1 MDPEKSVSD
10 GRRGRK
16 VAAALIV
23 LVLAVVAAFA
33 IGRLSAPVTSTPG
46 TTSAA
51 AGFARDMQVHH
62 DQGVELAM
70 LIRDRT
76 DDPDIRQLAYDIAT
90 AQSNQSGQMYGWLA
104 QWNLPQAASEPSMT
118 WMSRPSLD
126 GATDHH
132 GNAGTT
138 HEPGAAM
145 PGLATRAQVDEL
157 RAATG
162 PAAEKLFLELMIAH
176 HEGAIEMG
184 DAVLTRTTVGVVT
197 DFATGMILAQESEIG
212 YMEELLA
219 ARE

>member
-1 MDPEKSVSD
+1 LSSNT
-10 GRRGRK
+10 RRRLAVGL
-16 VAAALIV
+16 AIV
-23 LVLAVVAAFA
+23 LVGLGAFSLGRITAV
-33 IGRLSAPVTSTPG
+33 GEGTPG

-132 GNAGTT
+132 GNPGTT

-145 PGLATRAQVDEL
+145 PGLATPAQVEEL

-176 HEGAIEMG
+176 HRGAIDMG

-197 DFATGMILAQESEIG
+197 DFATGMILAQESEIS
-212 YMEELLA
+212 YMQGLLD
-219 ARE
+219 ARS

>member
-1 MDPEKSVSD
+1 MRNK
-10 GRRGRK
+10 RRIAAIA
-16 VAAALIV
+16 VATV
-23 LVLAVVAAFA
+23 LVALGAFSLGRITAV
-33 IGRLSAPVTSTPG
+33 GEGTPT

-76 DDPDIRQLAYDIAT
+76 DDPDLRQLAYDIAT

-104 QWNLPQAASEPSMT
+104 QWNLPQSAAEPSMT

-145 PGLATRAQVDEL
+145 PGLATTAQMNEL

-162 PAAEKLFLELMIAH
+162 PAAEKIFLELMIAH
-176 HEGAIEMG
+176 HQGAIEMG

-219 ARE
+219 ARS